1 MNFLTY
7 SIFKIG
13 SFEFSVYK
21 LFIIVALYFIA
32 KYSLR
37 VFKKYIKVLVRRNEW
52 IDSEKEKS
60 LQKTGSQIITWV
72 IVLTGIAT
80 TGFWVI
86 FADMLGYS
94 LFAVK
99 GVKFTIGKLII
110 LIIIYLITKLILR
123 LLRVF
128 LKKNIANKNWIDE
141 GREYT
146 IFKLAK
152 YFIYTLAAVFAIQ
165 SIGFDVTLIIGG
177 AAALLVGI
185 GLGMQHL
192 FNDFISG
199 IVLLFEG
206 TFKVGDI
213 IELNNAAG
221 NLPTVA
227 RVQQIDIRTS
237 KVITRDGTLVV
248 VPNSKLT
255 SDYIINWT
263 NSTKITRF
271 YIKVRVA
278 YDSNTEKVKDVLQK
292 VAQSHPD
299 VSKNHEII
307 VRLEDFAD
315 YSLVFMVFFWA
326 EKSWNI
332 DNLKSDLRFEIF
344 KKFNEQGIKIPVPQT
359 ESKVLNYKEQFLYH
373 LEIEKLRAESGSES
387 FMKPN

>member
-7 SIFKIG
+7 SIFKVG
-13 SFEFSVYK
+13 SFEFSIYK
-21 LFIIVALYFIA
+21 IIIVVALYLLA
-32 KYSLR
+32 RYLLSKYR
-37 VFKKYIKVLVRRNEW
+37 IYIKKLSHKSEW
-52 IDSEKEKS
+52 LDSEKEKS
-60 LQKTGSQIITWV
+60 LLKTGSQIITWA
-72 IVLTGIAT
+72 IVLSGVAA

-86 FADMLGYS
+86 FADILGYS

-99 GVKFTIGKLII
+99 GVKFTIGKLIV
-110 LIIIYLITKLILR
+110 LIIIYLITKLVLR

-152 YFIYTLAAVFAIQ
+152 YFIYTVAAVFAIQ
-165 SIGFDVTLIIGG
+165 SIGFDINLIIGG

-213 IELNNAAG
+213 IELNNANG

-227 RVQQIDIRTS
+227 KVQQIDIRTS
-237 KVITRDGTLVV
+237 KVITRDGTLIV

-263 NSTKITRF
+263 SSVKTTRF
-271 YIKVRVA
+271 SIKVQVA
-278 YDSNTEKVKDVLQK
+278 YNSDLEKVKEIMHK
-292 VAQSHPD
+292 AAYNHAD

-315 YSLVFMVFFWA
+315 YSIIFMVFFWA
-326 EKSWNI
+326 NKTWNV
-332 DNLKSDLRFEIF
+332 DTLKSDLRFDIF
-344 KKFNEQGIKIPVPQT
+344 KQFNEQGIKIPFPQT
-359 ESKVLNYKEQFLYH
+359 ESRVLNYKEQFLYN
-373 LEIEKLRAESGSES
+373 LEIEKLRTESGKES
-387 FMKPN
+387 FH

>member
-7 SIFKIG
+7 SLFKIG
-13 SFEFSVYK
+13 SFEFSIYK
-21 LFIIVALYFIA
+21 IIIITVLYLLA
-32 KYSLR
+32 RYLLSKYR
-37 VFKKYIKVLVRRNEW
+37 NYIKVLARKNDW
-52 IDSEKEKS
+52 LDSEKERS
-60 LQKTGSQIITWV
+60 LQKTGSQIITWAS
-72 IVLTGIAT
+72 VLTGIAA

-86 FADMLGYS
+86 FADILGYS

-99 GVKFTIGKLII
+99 GVKFTFGKLIV

-152 YFIYTLAAVFAIQ
+152 YFIYTVAAVFAIQ
-165 SIGFDVTLIIGG
+165 SIGFDINLIIGG

-213 IELNNAAG
+213 IELTNANG

-227 RVQQIDIRTS
+227 KVQQIDIRTS
-237 KVITRDGTLVV
+237 KVITRDGTLIV

-271 YIKVRVA
+271 GIKVRVA
-278 YDSNTEKVKDVLQK
+278 YDSNLEKVKEIMHK
-292 VAQSHPD
+292 VAAAHPD

-315 YSLVFMVFFWA
+315 YSIVFMVFFWA
-326 EKSWNI
+326 DKSWNV
-332 DNLKSDLRFEIF
+332 DNLKSDLRFELF
-344 KKFNEQGIKIPVPQT
+344 KKFNEHGIKIPVPQT
-359 ESKVLNYKEQFLYH
+359 ESKVLNYKEQFLYN
-373 LEIEKLRAESGSES
+373 LEIEKRRTETGKATFE
-387 FMKPN
+387 

>member
-7 SIFKIG
+7 SLFKIG
-13 SFEFSVYK
+13 SFEFSIYK
-21 LFIIVALYFIA
+21 IIIITVLYLLA
-32 KYSLR
+32 RYLLSKYR
-37 VFKKYIKVLVRRNEW
+37 NYIKVLARKNDW
-52 IDSEKEKS
+52 LDSEKERS
-60 LQKTGSQIITWV
+60 LQKTGSQIITWAS
-72 IVLTGIAT
+72 VLTGIAA

-86 FADMLGYS
+86 FADILGYS

-99 GVKFTIGKLII
+99 GVKFTFGKLIV

-152 YFIYTLAAVFAIQ
+152 YFIYTVAAVFAIQ
-165 SIGFDVTLIIGG
+165 SIGFDINLIIGG

-213 IELNNAAG
+213 IELTNANG

-227 RVQQIDIRTS
+227 KVQQIDIRTS
-237 KVITRDGTLVV
+237 KVITRDGTLIV

-271 YIKVRVA
+271 GIKVRVA
-278 YDSNTEKVKDVLQK
+278 YDSNLEKVKEILHK
-292 VAQSHPD
+292 VAAAHPD

-315 YSLVFMVFFWA
+315 YSIVFMVFFWA
-326 EKSWNI
+326 DKSWNV
-332 DNLKSDLRFEIF
+332 DNLKSDLRFELF
-344 KKFNEQGIKIPVPQT
+344 KKFNEHGIKIPVPQT
-359 ESKVLNYKEQFLYH
+359 ESKVLNYKEQFLYN
-373 LEIEKLRAESGSES
+373 LEIEKRRTETGKATFE
-387 FMKPN
+387 

>member
-7 SIFKIG
+7 SLFKIG
-13 SFEFSVYK
+13 SFEFSIYK
-21 LFIIVALYFIA
+21 IIIITVLYLLA
-32 KYSLR
+32 RYLLSKYR
-37 VFKKYIKVLVRRNEW
+37 NYIKILARKNDW
-52 IDSEKEKS
+52 LDSEKERS
-60 LQKTGSQIITWV
+60 LQKTGSQIITWAS
-72 IVLTGIAT
+72 VLTGIAA

-86 FADMLGYS
+86 FADILGYS

-99 GVKFTIGKLII
+99 GVKFTFGKLIV

-152 YFIYTLAAVFAIQ
+152 YFIYTVAAVFAIQ
-165 SIGFDVTLIIGG
+165 SIGFDINLIIGG

-213 IELNNAAG
+213 IELTNANG

-227 RVQQIDIRTS
+227 KVQQIDIRTS
-237 KVITRDGTLVV
+237 KVITRDGTLIV

-271 YIKVRVA
+271 GIKVRVA
-278 YDSNTEKVKDVLQK
+278 YDSNLEKVKEILHK
-292 VAQSHPD
+292 VAAAHPD

-315 YSLVFMVFFWA
+315 YSIVFMVFFWA
-326 EKSWNI
+326 DKSWNV
-332 DNLKSDLRFEIF
+332 DNLKSDLRFELF
-344 KKFNEQGIKIPVPQT
+344 KKFNEHGIKIPVPQT
-359 ESKVLNYKEQFLYH
+359 ESKVLNYKEQFLYN
-373 LEIEKLRAESGSES
+373 LEIEKRRTETGKATFE
-387 FMKPN
+387 